1 MKWDSIF
8 INRNKSILE
17 TNYTEYICTL
27 SLCFII
33 RLIKFVSGVKVMV
46 FNATFNNISAISWR
60 FVIKWRKWNT
70 TLSEQFQNPI
80 KKIAERDKIKTAN
93 TQIHDRSH
101 SWIGTGNSIKKKV
114 AGLNYFYGPQWTV
127 IGIRTRDDYIFSLY
141 SYNIL
146 PVNFMAESL
155 KLK

>member
-33 RLIKFVSGVKVMV
+33 RLIKFVSCVKVMV

-70 TLSEQFQNPI
+70 TLSKQFQNPI
-80 KKIAERDKIKTAN
+80 KKIAERDKIKTPN

-101 SWIGTGNSIKKKV
+101 SWIGTGNSIKKSGG
-114 AGLNYFYGPQWTV
+114 A
-127 IGIRTRDDYIFSLY
+127 
-141 SYNIL
+141 
-146 PVNFMAESL
+146 
-155 KLK
+155 KLFLWAPMNSDRN